1 MFRSRAIIVVLLAW
15 AFASPAFAQIDYN
28 KESPYNAARA
38 DARAGRYDRAFPV
51 IKRAAEDGFAMAQY
65 DLAILYRDGHG
76 TLPSQ
81 GMYRKWIEASAA
93 QEFAL
98 ALFTLGLDYDIGRG
112 VAKDL
117 PRALA
122 YYERSANAGDTMA
135 AYNAGQLH
143 LMGEGPIP
151 ANTVKA
157 IRFLEMSAA
166 GNERSA
172 LMTLGYMYEA
182 GFSAQQDVNRS
193 RDYYYRAEA
202 AGDPGA
208 AEAIDR
214 LKKVA
219 SRAAFDK
226 LLANNHAGA
235 FAAFR
240 QLCDEEDMEACAYYG
255 NYLANG
261 APGVYGSFPAALPP
275 LKKSCDAGEMYGC
288 KFLAY
293 TVVRGKNFGDED
305 TRYKAAS
312 YFAKQC
318 GSTFRPD
325 QEACYNLAVM
335 YYNNTIKGGK
345 DKAREVASD
354 ACKAKYADACRM
366 VTAIDQQRAS
376 AARQAEADAYRA
388 EQFAARSQGSYSSSV
403 PSSYS
408 SPSSSSSS
416 TYSSGSSTAQD
427 NRDFNAFINKVQS
440 YGTGYSASCRTG
452 NPYC

>member
-1 MFRSRAIIVVLLAW
+1 MYRFIALIAAALTCL
-15 AFASPAFAQIDYN
+15 FAATAFAQIDYDTDPVY
-28 KESPYNAARA
+28 EAARA
-38 DARAGRYDRAFPV
+38 DAQAGRYDAAFPV
-51 IKRAAEDGFAMAQY
+51 IKRAAEDGYAPAQY
-65 DLAILYRDGHG
+65 NLAQLYRDGLG

-81 GMYRKWIEASAA
+81 GMYRKWVEAAAA
-93 QEFAL
+93 QEYSL
-98 ALFTLGLDYDIGRG
+98 ALYTLGLDYDFGRG

-122 YYERSANAGDTMA
+122 YYERGAFAGDTMA
-135 AYNAGQLH
+135 AYNAGQLN
-143 LMGEGPIP
+143 LMGEGAIP
-151 ANTVKA
+151 ANKLKA

-166 GNERSA
+166 GNEQPA

-182 GFSAQQDVNRS
+182 GFSAKHDVNLS
-193 RDYYYRAEA
+193 KDYYYRAEA
-202 AGDPGA
+202 AGAPGA

-226 LLANNHAGA
+226 LLANDHAGA

-240 QLCDEEDMEACAYYG
+240 QLCEEEDMEACAYYG

-261 APGVYGSFPAALPP
+261 APGVAGSFPDALPP
-275 LKKSCDAGEMYGC
+275 LKKSCDAGDMYGC

-293 TVVRGKNFGDED
+293 TVVRGKRFGDED

-312 YFAKQC
+312 YFAKKC
-318 GSTFRPD
+318 GSAFRPD

-335 YYNNTIKGGK
+335 YYNHTIKGGHE
-345 DKAREVASD
+345 KAREVAAE
-354 ACKAKYADACRM
+354 ACAAKYSDACRM
-366 VTAIDQQRAS
+366 VTEIDARAAS
-376 AARQAEADAYRA
+376 AARQTEEDARRAAE
-388 EQFAARSQGSYSSSV
+388 FAARPQGSYSAGV

-408 SPSSSSSS
+408 SASSSSYTSSSS
-416 TYSSGSSTAQD
+416 TQDTA
-427 NRDFNAFINKVQS
+427 DFNAFINKVNS
-440 YGTGYSASCRTG
+440 IGTGYSASCRSG